1 MAYPPLSSSRRPR
14 RRATVAILIIVG
26 LVIGIIALAVRY
38 RTERRDSVDY
48 FALAKEI
55 ADDQVLIASGLADL
69 FTTLGDL
76 ERPDILDRVSGLG
89 AESEAMRKRLAS
101 GTVTAAVG
109 EVNGYFAVAIA
120 SWDEALNALDEAII
134 EILDGEGDGRLGEVM
149 LGSAFDDLRVGD
161 RAYQLFRES
170 LDDVEPDLVTR
181 DYADFGYVS
190 GDREILYDAAVIA
203 NHLRTTLRFE
213 ENRDISVR
221 ATTEPEPL
229 GSENGVRVVPDS
241 DSFSVQVVVTNE
253 GNVTAE
259 LVTVALKLSSAEGES
274 EERSEIVA
282 ILEPGQATTVPFADF
297 VLVPGVVYELQV
309 TAVNP
314 DDDVPDNN
322 VWDLTLIRNEP

>member
-14 RRATVAILIIVG
+14 RRATIAILIIVG

-89 AESEAMRKRLAS
+89 AESEAMRKLLDSA
-101 GTVTAAVG
+101 TVTAAVG
-109 EVNGYFAVAIA
+109 RANGYLTVATA

-134 EILDGEGDGRLGEVM
+134 EILDGEGDGRRGEVM

-170 LDDVEPDLVTR
+170 LDDLEPDLVTR
-181 DYADFGYVS
+181 DYPDFGYVS

-229 GSENGVRVVPDS
+229 GSENGVHVVPDS

-259 LVTVALKLSSAEGES
+259 LITVALRLSSIGAGS

-282 ILEPGQATTVPFADF
+282 VLEPGEATTVLFADF
-297 VLVPGVVYELQV
+297 VLVPGVVYELQLD
-309 TAVNP
+309 AMIP

-322 VWDLTLIRNEP
+322 VWELTFIRNEP